1 MKGIVVTGAAGGLG
15 SKTVELLA
23 AQGARVL
30 AVDLDR
36 DAVERVATAAAG
48 GPGEIVPHVADVADA
63 DAVAGF
69 VAEAVARFGRLDS
82 IFNNA
87 AVEGRI
93 GPITDYP
100 DEEFDLASLGRRW
113 QRRRARGAQH
123 STPSTGKRRARSILP
138 PAASAAAKP
147 GFARRERPAAR
158 RARRVFRVNVR
169 GVWLGMK
176 HAIPALLAGG
186 GGTILNTASTG
197 GLMGWP
203 EIAPYVGSKHAV
215 VGLTRAV
222 ALECAGK
229 GIRVNALCPGPMDTR
244 MIWAIGEAMAP
255 GDREEQRRL
264 LEATVP
270 LGRLGRPEEVASF
283 AAWLLLECPEY
294 LTGAVLPVDG
304 AQTTG

>member
-1 MKGIVVTGAAGGLG
+1 VKAVIVTGAGGGLG
-15 SKTVELLA
+15 GRTVELLA
-23 AQGARVL
+23 RQGARVL
-30 AVDLDR
+30 AVDLDAG
-36 DAVERVATAAAG
+36 AVGRVADGSG
-48 GPGEIVPHVADVADA
+48 GSGEVVPHVADAA
-63 DAVAGF
+63 EAAAVQEF
-69 VAEAVARFGRLDS
+69 VAEAVTRFGRLDA

-93 GPITDYP
+93 APITEYP
-100 DEEFDLASLGRRW
+100 DEEF
-113 QRRRARGAQH
+113 
-123 STPSTGKRRARSILP
+123 
-138 PAASAAAKP
+138 
-147 GFARRERPAAR
+147 ER
-158 RARRVFRVNVR
+158 VLRVNVR
-169 GVWLGMK
+169 SVWLGMK
-176 HAIPALLAGG
+176 HAIPALLQSGG
-186 GGTILNTASTG
+186 GSIVNTASTG

-203 EIAPYVGSKHAV
+203 EISPYVGSKHAV

-255 GDREEQRRL
+255 GDRDEQQRL

-304 AQTTG
+304 AQTAG